1 MLIRDERETWR
12 SHNRS
17 NDAGSMFLATCII
30 AIFTIFGIA
39 GWTADE
45 SPANAPAVVAHDT
58 TQGNGGTEAPAV
70 TATLP
75 LLQHTS
81 FDR

>member
-1 MLIRDERETWR
+1 MLMRDERETWR

-17 NDAGSMFLATCII
+17 NDAGSMLLATGII

-45 SPANAPAVVAHDT
+45 TPANAPAVVAHAST
-58 TQGNGGTEAPAV
+58 HSNEGTETPAI

>member
-17 NDAGSMFLATCII
+17 SDAGSMLLATGII
-30 AIFTIFGIA
+30 AIFTIFAIA

-45 SPANAPAVVAHDT
+45 TPANAPNVVAHAS
-58 TQGNGGTEAPAV
+58 TQGNEGTEAPAV
-70 TATLP
+70 TATMP
-75 LLQHTS
+75 LLLHTS